1 VKERLTENTVPLFL
15 PNIVKDK
22 DGEIVGAHAQR
33 RCSYPEIEAL
43 DAPVSVHGKV
53 AISIHG
59 PAAFLRPL
67 HRPHCSTNPAM
78 QTVRR
83 LGNIQ
88 ATEHLAEA
96 KPKQRFLTMAK
107 RIQETV
113 VRPEDL
119 QIVIEEKREVTDGFE
134 EEMNR
139 RTV

>member
-1 VKERLTENTVPLFL
+1 
-15 PNIVKDK
+15 
-22 DGEIVGAHAQR
+22 
-33 RCSYPEIEAL
+33 
-43 DAPVSVHGKV
+43 
-53 AISIHG
+53 
-59 PAAFLRPL
+59 
-67 HRPHCSTNPAM
+67 M

-96 KPKQRFLTMAK
+96 KPKQRFLTLAK
-107 RIQETV
+107 RVQETV